1 MPYIAPEVLVRSQY
15 NAEPADLWSCG
26 VVLVAMLT
34 GELPWD
40 KPTSDQPE
48 YCNWKDGKYSA
59 DPWRKIDNLPLSLL
73 RKILMP
79 LPSRRYKLEQI
90 LNHIWVKRKLK
101 EGGMVRSH
109 SIGGAT
115 KRLCGGPAKP
125 EQMSFS
131 QPADLDHEEEGGDGG
146 EAGEPAEVFH
156 GFTQPAQLDNMLV
169 STQGATQCSQTSLQ
183 KLVKRMT
190 RFWVSTDMENS
201 EKELKQRLGSLKYQ
215 SKVITPGIVTISS
228 MDRRGGLLVFKA
240 TLIEMDKQ
248 VLMDFRLSRGDG
260 IEFKRNF
267 IKIKKIMES
276 LIVKGPIM
284 WSLAIHSNSL
294 PGV

>member
-1 MPYIAPEVLVRSQY
+1 M
-15 NAEPADLWSCG
+15 
-26 VVLVAMLT
+26 
-34 GELPWD
+34 PWD
-40 KPTSDQPE
+40 KPTSDQVE
-48 YCNWKDGKYSA
+48 YCNWKDSKYEA
-59 DPWRKIDNLPLSLL
+59 DPWKKIDNLPLSLL

-90 LNHIWVKRKLK
+90 LNHIWVKKKLK
-101 EGGMVRSH
+101 DSEMSLVRSN
-109 SIGGAT
+109 SSLGVG
-115 KRLCGGPAKP
+115 KRLCGGPVKP
-125 EQMSFS
+125 EKISLS
-131 QPADLDHEEEGGDGG
+131 QPADLDHET
-146 EAGEPAEVFH
+146 EAGDVQEPAEVFH

-169 STQGATQCSQTSLQ
+169 STQGATQSSQTSLQ

-190 RFWVSTDMENS
+190 RFWVKTDLEST
-201 EKELKQRLGSLKYQ
+201 EKELKQRLASLKYQ
-215 SKVITPGIVTISS
+215 SKVITPGIVTISC
-228 MDRRGGLLVFKA
+228 MDRRASPLVFKA

-248 VLMDFRLSRGDG
+248 VLLDFRLSRGDG

-267 IKIKKIMES
+267 IKIRKTMET